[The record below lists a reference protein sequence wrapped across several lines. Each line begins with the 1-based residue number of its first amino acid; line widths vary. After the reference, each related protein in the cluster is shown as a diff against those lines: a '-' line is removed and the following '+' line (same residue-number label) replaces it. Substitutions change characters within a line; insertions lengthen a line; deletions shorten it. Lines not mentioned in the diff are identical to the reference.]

1 MNKTRQ
7 DQLFSIQ
14 AELNLR
20 QSQLLENQAQ
30 IARSHCASALPRPH
44 SASAS
49 LRSHLQHNELDEK
62 PLSEV
67 GDYAQNAMSTV
78 KENGLA
84 ALFSKIFQK
93 LDFFFSTAIIRQH
106 QLKKLYP
113 VKNGAN

>member
-7 DQLFSIQ
+7 DQLFSTQ
-14 AELNLR
+14 AQLNLR

-30 IARSHCASALPRPH
+30 IARSH

-67 GDYAQNAMSTV
+67 GDYTQNAMSTV
-78 KENGLA
+78 KENGLG